1 MGLFGAMTASVSGLG
16 AQGQA
21 ISVISDNLANTNTIG
36 YKASRSLFSQ
46 LVTSAG
52 VSGTAYNS
60 GGVGTSVGTDQ
71 ASQGS
76 FITSTSKTDLA
87 ISGNGFFRV
96 ADSKT
101 NGSSTGFFYTR
112 AGSFSEDKEGFL
124 VNPAGYYLQGW
135 KTDSDGTILNIQD
148 PQAIGLQSVGVSAQA
163 TTEFSVDANLNST
176 ETINSIYT
184 GAANIQAALNAVVS
198 DPTKADYVTDIRVY
212 DAQGGAR
219 DMTIAFTKRA
229 ANTWDW
235 QIVTDGKNIQGG
247 TDGVDQRVGQGT
259 LEFNTNGGSIKYVTG
274 QNVTIPWANGV
285 DASNIT
291 MNFGDYTGGKVVTGT
306 SGALTPT
313 ITSTPIVA
321 STTVAN
327 TTATSTNGTTANGT
341 YNIRRA
347 SATSIELMA
356 ADGVTVLGA
365 AAVTGTGAST
375 AYTFAGTGV
384 SITTGAGF
392 DIAAFTDGQSMG
404 SITLATD
411 FDGGTFAVT
420 TENPLLPAG
429 TYTITNTGANQFT
442 LTTPL
447 GSQTVTIPNT
457 GTREIYFANSGVRVT
472 VSESFNAD
480 PGAGTYPAAVGTFTV
495 ASAGA
500 LSKGVGTD
508 GVTQLSSS
516 YNTSAV
522 NQNGFGA
529 GTLSAIAVDA
539 DGFVN
544 GTFTNGETK
553 KLYKVALAVFQNSRG
568 LEMISGS
575 LLRTTEASGQALLK
589 EPGVGGT
596 GSLVGGSLEGSTT
609 DIAGEFSN
617 MIVAQRAFQASSKVI
632 TTVDQMLN
640 ELLQLR

>member
-36 YKASRSLFSQ
+36 YKASRALFNQ

-60 GGVGTSVGTDQ
+60 GGVGTNVGTDQ
-71 ASQGS
+71 AAQGS
-76 FITSTSKTDLA
+76 FISSTSKTDLA

-96 ADSKT
+96 ADSKINT
-101 NGSSTGFFYTR
+101 TSTGFFYTR
-112 AGSFSEDKEGFL
+112 AGSFAEDKEGFL
-124 VNPAGYYLQGW
+124 VNAGGYYLQGW

-148 PQAIGLQSVGVSAQA
+148 PQAISLQSVGGSAQA
-163 TTEFSVDANLNST
+163 TTQYSIDANLNQG
-176 ETINSIYT
+176 EAINSIYST
-184 GAANIQAALNAVVS
+184 SASLQAALDQVVA
-198 DPTKADYVTDIRVY
+198 DPTRADYVTDIRVY

-219 DMTIAFTKRA
+219 DMTIAFSKRS

-235 QIVTDGKNIQGG
+235 QIVTDGANIQGG
-247 TDGVDQRVGQGT
+247 TAGVDQRVGQGT
-259 LEFNTNGGSIKYVTG
+259 LVFNTSGGSLKYATG
-274 QNVTIPWANGV
+274 TDVTIPWANGV
-285 DASNIT
+285 VASTIE
-291 MNFGDYTGGKVVTGT
+291 MNFGDFTGGKIV
-306 SGALTPT
+306 
-313 ITSTPIVA
+313 TSTTAGLSQPVTTSPA
-321 STTVAN
+321 VTSRTVAN
-327 TTATSTNGTTANGT
+327 LTSATTAGTEDPGIYTLRRLNATTLELLDTDGTTVIDT
-341 YNIRRA
+341 
-347 SATSIELMA
+347 
-356 ADGVTVLGA
+356 
-365 AAVTGTGAST
+365 AAVAGTGAST
-375 AYTFAGTGV
+375 TYTFSNGV
-384 SITTGAGF
+384 AITTNATF
-392 DIAAFTDGQSMG
+392 DI
-404 SITLATD
+404 
-411 FDGGTFAVT
+411 GTFANGASLGTLTLGTDSNGGVLNVS
-420 TENPLLPAG
+420 TENNLLVAG
-429 TYTITNTGANQFT
+429 TYNLVNTAANQFT

-447 GSQTVTIPNT
+447 GTDTITVPTA
-457 GTREIYFANSGVRVT
+457 GTRELYFATSGVRIT
-472 VSESFNAD
+472 VGENFDSDQGS
-480 PGAGTYPAAVGTFTV
+480 GTYPVTVGSFTV
-495 ASAGA
+495 ATQAQ
-500 LSKGVGTD
+500 LDKGVGTD
-508 GVTQLSSS
+508 GVTQLTSS
-516 YNTSAV
+516 YDTSAV

-529 GTLSAIAVDA
+529 GTLSGIEVDA

-553 KLYKVALAVFQNSRG
+553 RLYKVALAVFQNSRG

-596 GSLVGGSLEGSTT
+596 GSLVGGTLEGSTT